1 MEVVFISS
9 ANSVAAG
16 GGGQQI
22 CSREYRA
29 ALAAA
34 GFRLNDVLFTPD
46 RRLLTR
52 IRIRLHRRHYH
63 NHLPDDLVRRV
74 VERVQATGARMVFA
88 NLNDLIPAGT
98 SLRAALPPPVK
109 LVLLSHG
116 LASVDELH
124 TQRIAGSGVRRAHT
138 RADWTTVARL
148 LAVETQN
155 LSAFDHVFGLAGF
168 EIGICRWLG
177 ARSVSALP
185 RTVTPEF
192 LPWKP
197 SGNRM
202 GCIGTMDHPPNE
214 EGLWLLLRTL
224 AASPVGNL
232 RVRLIS
238 RSHQVC
244 AAAAARYPFV
254 DYLGPM
260 EDPAAVHA
268 EAGTWSA
275 FLHPLFCHAMGCST
289 KVAVGLAWGLPVVTS
304 DAGLRG
310 YDWATRVLT
319 TDNTPESMAAR
330 VLALTELP
338 VAVAARKQVEAAVR
352 QAPTLAEVAAQ
363 ARRDLGLPAS
373 TQ

>member
-1 MEVVFISS
+1 MEVIFISS

-52 IRIRLHRRHYH
+52 IRIRLRRRHYH

-74 VERVQATGARMVFA
+74 VERVQATGASIVFA
-88 NLNDLIPAGT
+88 NLNDLIPAGS

-116 LASVDELH
+116 LASVDEVH
-124 TQRIAGSGVRRAHT
+124 TQRIAGSGVRPGHT
-138 RADWTTVARL
+138 RADWTTVAGL
-148 LAVETQN
+148 LAVETQH
-155 LSAFDHVFGLAGF
+155 LSAFDHVFGLAEF
-168 EIGICRWLG
+168 ETGICHWLG

-185 RTVTPEF
+185 RTVTKEF

-197 SGNRM
+197 SGDRV

-214 EGLWLLLRTL
+214 EGLWLLLRSM
-224 AASPVGNL
+224 AKNPVGEL

-244 AAAAARYPFV
+244 AAAAAQYPFV
-254 DYLGPM
+254 DYLGPV

-275 FLHPLFCHAMGCST
+275 FLHPIFCHAMGCST

-310 YDWATRVLT
+310 YDWATKVLT
-319 TDNTPESMAAR
+319 TFNTPDSMAAR
-330 VLALTELP
+330 VLALTQAS
-338 VAVAARKQVEAAVR
+338 VAETARQQVMAALRH
-352 QAPTLAEVAAQ
+352 APTLAEVAAQ

-373 TQ
+373 AP

>member
-1 MEVVFISS
+1 MQAVFISS
-9 ANSVAAG
+9 VNSVANG

-29 ALAAA
+29 ALRAA

-52 IRIRLHRRHYH
+52 LRIRLRRRHYH
-63 NHLPDDLVRRV
+63 NHLPDDLVHRV
-74 VERVQATGARMVFA
+74 VERVQATAARVVFA
-88 NLNDLIPAGT
+88 NLNDLIPLGSA
-98 SLRAALPPPVK
+98 LRAALPATVK

-116 LASVDELH
+116 LASVDEVH
-124 TQRIAGSGVRRAHT
+124 TQRIARSGVRESRT
-138 RADWTTVARL
+138 RADWMMAARL
-148 LAVETQN
+148 LAVETQH
-155 LSAFDHVFGLAGF
+155 LSAFDHIFGLAAF
-168 EIGICRWLG
+168 ETGICLWLG
-177 ARSVSALP
+177 ARSVSVLP

-192 LPWKP
+192 LSLKP
-197 SGNRM
+197 SGDRV

-214 EGLWLLLRTL
+214 EGLWLLLRAL

-244 AAAAARYPFV
+244 AAAAAQYPFV
-254 DYLGPM
+254 DYLGPV

-268 EAGTWSA
+268 EAGTWNA
-275 FLHPLFCHAMGCST
+275 FLHPIFCHAMGCST

-310 YDWATRVLT
+310 YDWAAGALT
-319 TDNTPESMAAR
+319 TVNTPDSMAAR
-330 VLALTELP
+330 VLALTQLP
-338 VAVAARKQVEAAVR
+338 VAEAARQQVLAALR